1 MGKPEIIGY
10 RADPDNWSAPRLPE
24 MTFDPDG
31 MWVDGPA
38 GVRELIED
46 EDAFY
51 RYHGYKRAYK
61 PREFRAEWRHGG
73 YRVHCKTCG
82 TSSLYAGY
90 LPLDAVRDH
99 AESDR
104 HYSASWDTTW

>member
-51 RYHGYKRAYK
+51 RYHGYKRVYK
-61 PREFRAEWRHGG
+61 PRNFSAHPRNNGG
-73 YRVHCKTCG
+73 HYVHCKTCG
-82 TSSLYAGY
+82 GTSWTVLLPHDYA
-90 LPLDAVRDH
+90 VMH
-99 AESDR
+99 AKSGKCP
-104 HYSASWDTTW
+104 ATW